1 MTACIVM
8 YDSTLGAA
16 ACRIDVPLFRSS
28 RDQHDTC
35 NSRGLAQA
43 HPIRACRGG
52 AASRL
57 ITKQGINIFFDVRRR
72 GFDIDLIQA
81 DFEFFAHE
89 HGGTRIDS
97 LSDFGVRQDQCD
109 RVMRIDPQERIR
121 LKVAGHIGRRARKA
135 RQMQAKQQATAH
147 CRAGL
152 QHKPP

>member
-1 MTACIVM
+1 MT
-8 YDSTLGAA
+8 
-16 ACRIDVPLFRSS
+16 
-28 RDQHDTC
+28 
-35 NSRGLAQA
+35 
-43 HPIRACRGG
+43 RATA
-52 AASRL
+52 AASRRRTQSARVERSRQSPDHQAGDQY
-57 ITKQGINIFFDVRRR
+57 IFDVRRR

-109 RVMRIDPQERIR
+109 RIMRIDPQERIR